1 MYGCLHGQA
10 IGDALGVGSE
20 FMSKQYVIR
29 NYPGGLKNYD
39 WIQRW
44 TKGAWIFL

>member
-1 MYGCLHGQA
+1 MYGSLYEQT

-20 FMSKQYVIR
+20 FISKQYVIR

-39 WIQRW
+39 RIQRW